1 MKSDAFFFIGIFL
14 FIFVVWVA
22 SGGPSRPISFS
33 GPYLKPI
40 TDTGTRAEA
49 YGVLPEIKLGSA
61 ERSVSG
67 SVGGIRDSL
76 SELRDQVEELQEL
89 GEPSPYRDMV
99 TIQHSTSGVRSNFA
113 AREYI
118 TLSVGNKAKEPI
130 NISGWRL
137 VSGAS
142 GSYGTIPNGT
152 SVATAGSVNLAEAI
166 MVSKGDKVIVNSGR
180 APTGI
185 SFKENVCTGYFEEYQ
200 DFHPSLQLSCPTP
213 EKDFDEFYPGNPQSE
228 GGDECLEYI
237 EDTNF
242 DRCEMATS
250 TPRGVSSAC
259 KTYLTKYINYN
270 GCVLMH
276 GADENFTSRTW
287 RVFLGAK
294 GHLWKDDRET
304 IRLLD
309 REGRVVDVFAY

>member
-1 MKSDAFFFIGIFL
+1 MRSDAFFFIGIFL

-22 SGGPSRPISFS
+22 SGGPDRPISFT

-40 TDTGTRAEA
+40 TNTGTRAEA
-49 YGVLPEIKLGSA
+49 YGTLPEINLGSA
-61 ERSVSG
+61 ERGVSG

-76 SELRDQVEELQEL
+76 AELRDQVEELNEL
-89 GEPSPYRDMV
+89 GEPSPYRGMI
-99 TIQHSTSGVRSNFA
+99 TIQHSTTGVRSNFP

-118 TLSVGNKAKEPI
+118 TLSVGSKAKEPI
-130 NISGWRL
+130 TISGWRL

-152 SVATAGSVNLAEAI
+152 AVPKSGSVNIAEPI
-166 MVSKGDKVIVNSGR
+166 VVSRGDKIIVNSGR

-185 SFKENVCTGYFEEYQ
+185 SFRENICIGYFEEYQ
-200 DFHPSLQLSCPTP
+200 NFYPELPQSCPSP
-213 EKDFDEFYPGNPQSE
+213 EKDFDAFYPGNPQSDD
-228 GGDECLEYI
+228 GDECLTHI

-259 KTYLTKYINYN
+259 KSYFSKYINYN

-276 GADENFTSRTW
+276 AADKNFAGRTW
-287 RVFLGAK
+287 RVYLNARA
-294 GHLWKDDRET
+294 HLWKDDRET